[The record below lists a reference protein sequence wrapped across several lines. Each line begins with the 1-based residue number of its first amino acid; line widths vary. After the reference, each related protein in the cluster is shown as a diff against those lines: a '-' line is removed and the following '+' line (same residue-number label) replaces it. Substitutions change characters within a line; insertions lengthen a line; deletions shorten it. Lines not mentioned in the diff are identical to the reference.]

1 MSFVGKT
8 NNDLIK
14 TSYQLTLN
22 TLLSLPS
29 LSIILSTLDDENID
43 KKQKNI
49 ILVLAGL
56 SIIFILY
63 SKYSAPLGI
72 LLSIASVYIRK
83 QSDNSPNTLLYN
95 TLLTQN
101 ILIGSIM
108 TIQYILRN

>member
-43 KKQKNI
+43 
-49 ILVLAGL
+49 
-56 SIIFILY
+56 
-63 SKYSAPLGI
+63 
-72 LLSIASVYIRK
+72 
-83 QSDNSPNTLLYN
+83 
-95 TLLTQN
+95 
-101 ILIGSIM
+101 
-108 TIQYILRN
+108 